1 MSQLLDVND
10 LLAEAM
16 KPTTP
21 PRAEWDEPKST
32 ILLVT
37 ASQTTT
43 SSITTTLQSAGYD
56 VFHAIDA
63 FVAAEFVKEMPTLNL
78 ILLDTRIPGVDGF
91 QFCKMLRDGQ
101 SASPPIVLLAKR
113 AGLWTRYRSR
123 ACGAAAVIR
132 RASCPESLLATVKQH
147 LVAQSTGS
155 TL

>member
-1 MSQLLDVND
+1 MSQLLDVNE
-10 LLAEAM
+10 LLDEALR
-16 KPTTP
+16 PAVP

-37 ASQTTT
+37 AKQTTAT
-43 SSITTTLQSAGYD
+43 SFTTALQSVGYD
-56 VFHAIDA
+56 VFHAVDA

-91 QFCKMLRDGQ
+91 QFCKMLCDGR
-101 SASPPIVLLAKR
+101 SACPPIVLLAKR

-123 ACGAAAVIR
+123 VSGATAVIR
-132 RASCPESLLATVKQH
+132 RASRSELLLATVKQH
-147 LVAQSTGS
+147 LVTPPAGS